1 MAQASETSSRPSSL
15 GDQRSIAS
23 QSLPSQLW
31 TLLRTLLASPDRK
44 RIIVL
49 CIAIVVIVALTAAA
63 QIRLNAWNQP
73 FYDALA
79 QKSVRG
85 FLNQLLAFA
94 AIAGVL
100 LALNVAQ
107 MWLNQTLKLRLRA
120 GLTRDLMGEWLKPK
134 RAFRLA
140 GAGEI
145 GDNPDQRIHQDAQ
158 HLTDLSTDLGIGLLQ
173 STLLLISF
181 VGVLWILSEG
191 IVLSYDEQSFKI
203 PGYLVW
209 CVLLYTAAASWLSW
223 RVGRPLVGI
232 NSERYAREA
241 DLRSALV
248 RVNEHVDS
256 ITLDGGETDERRRLD
271 LDLDRV
277 LAVMGRYVRAV
288 TGLTWVTAGYGWFT
302 LVAPILVASPGY
314 FGGDL
319 TFGEL
324 MMAVAACIQV
334 QQALRWFVDNFS
346 NLADWRATL
355 LRVMTFRETLVTL
368 ETLNG
373 EPRKIE
379 FAEGTPDRL
388 GFEKLGVLSAGGL
401 AVLDDEKVEIAPGE
415 RVLIVGRTGGGK
427 STLFRAFAGLWPW
440 GTGRILVP
448 PNANMMFLPQR
459 PYLPPGPL
467 RDALVYPKDAKS
479 FDDATI
485 CSALQRTDMGH
496 HEVSL
501 DQVRNWDKELTSDEL
516 QTLTFARLLL
526 HKPDWVFIDEM
537 VDALDEERRKT
548 AMSIFE
554 HELPH
559 TAVVTIARREVK
571 NGFYTRVLRLH
582 LTDEVT
588 GQRRMPIGRQPRRAI
603 PSSAGYSPLLHHR
616 DPIE

>member
-1 MAQASETSSRPSSL
+1 MAQAPEASHTTA
-15 GDQRSIAS
+15 GHGQSIVN
-23 QSLPSQLW
+23 QSLPSQLL
-31 TLLRTLLASPDRK
+31 TLFRTLRASPDWK
-44 RIIVL
+44 RILVL
-49 CIAIVVIVALTAAA
+49 IAGVVVVVALTAAS

-79 QKSVRG
+79 QKSLMG
-85 FLNQLLAFA
+85 FIHQLMVFVV
-94 AIAGVL
+94 IAGVL

-107 MWLNQTLKLRLRA
+107 AWLNQTLKVRLRA
-120 GLTRDLMGEWLKPK
+120 GLTRDLFSEWLKPK

-145 GDNPDQRIHQDAQ
+145 GENPDQRIHEDTR
-158 HLTDLSTDLGIGLLQ
+158 HLTELSTDLGIGLLQ

-191 IVLSYDEQSFKI
+191 IVLRLDGMALSI
-203 PGYLVW
+203 PGYMVW
-209 CVLLYTAAASWLSW
+209 CALLYAAAASWLSW
-223 RVGRPLVGI
+223 RVGRPLIDI
-232 NSERYAREA
+232 NAERYAREA

-248 RVNEHVDS
+248 RVNEHVDG
-256 ITLDGGETDERRRLD
+256 ITLDGGEADERRRLD
-271 LDLDRV
+271 LDLDRII
-277 LAVMGRYVRAV
+277 AVMGRYVRAV
-288 TGLTWVTAGYGWFT
+288 TNLTWVTAGYGWFT
-302 LVAPILVASPGY
+302 IVAPILVASPGY

-324 MMAVAACIQV
+324 MMAVGAFIQV

-346 NLADWRATL
+346 SIADWRATL
-355 LRVMTFRETLVTL
+355 LRVMTFRETLVRL

-373 EPRKIE
+373 EPRHIE
-379 FAEGTPDRL
+379 FVEGSADTL
-388 GFEKLGVLSAGGL
+388 GFEKLGVLSAGGM
-401 AVLDDEKVEIAPGE
+401 AVLDDEKVEIRPGE

-448 PNANMMFLPQR
+448 PEAKTMFLPQR
-459 PYLPPGPL
+459 PYLPPGRL
-467 RDALVYPKDAKS
+467 RDALTYPEDSAS
-479 FDDATI
+479 FTDEQVCA
-485 CSALQRTDMGH
+485 ALRRTEMGH
-496 HEVSL
+496 HEISL

-526 HKPDWVFIDEM
+526 HKPQWVFIDEM

-554 HELPH
+554 QELPE
-559 TAVVTIARREVK
+559 TAVITIARREVK

-582 LTDEVT
+582 MTDEVT
-588 GQRRMPIGRQPRRAI
+588 GQRRILIGRPPKRAI
-603 PSSAGYSPLLHHR
+603 PSSAGFAPLLHHR
-616 DPIE
+616 DPME

>member
-1 MAQASETSSRPSSL
+1 MAKASEAPPTGTTT
-15 GDQRSIAS
+15 GDKHSIAS
-23 QSLPSQLW
+23 QGLLAQLL
-31 TLLRTLLASPDRK
+31 TLFRTLMASQDRK
-44 RIIVL
+44 RIIMV
-49 CIAIVVIVALTAAA
+49 CAGIVVVIALTAAT

-79 QKSVRG
+79 QKSVSG
-85 FLNQLLAFA
+85 FVRQLFIFV

-100 LALNVAQ
+100 LTLNVAQ
-107 MWLNQTLKLRLRA
+107 TWLNQTLKVRLRA
-120 GLTRDLMGEWLKPK
+120 GLTRDLFGEWLKPK

-145 GDNPDQRIHQDAQ
+145 GENPDQRIHEDAR
-158 HLTDLSTDLGIGLLQ
+158 HLTELSTDLGIGLLQ

-181 VGVLWILSEG
+181 VGVLWILSQG
-191 IVLSYDEQSFKI
+191 IALKLDGQTFSI
-203 PGYLVW
+203 PGYMVW
-209 CVLLYTAAASWLSW
+209 CALLYAAAASWLSW
-223 RVGRPLVGI
+223 RVGRPLIGI
-232 NSERYAREA
+232 NAERYAREA

-277 LAVMGRYVRAV
+277 IAVMLRYVRAV
-288 TGLTWVTAGYGWFT
+288 TGLTWITAGYGWFT
-302 LVAPILVASPGY
+302 IVAPILVASPGY

-324 MMAVAACIQV
+324 MVAVGAFIQV

-355 LRVMTFRETLVTL
+355 LRVMSFREALLSL
-368 ETLNG
+368 EHLNG

-379 FAEGTPDRL
+379 FAEGPADKL
-388 GFEKLGVLSAGGL
+388 GFEKLGVLSNTGM
-401 AVLDDEKVEIAPGE
+401 AVLDDEQVEIAPGDH
-415 RVLIVGRTGGGK
+415 VLIVGRVGGGK

-448 PNANMMFLPQR
+448 PGANTMFLPQR
-459 PYLPPGPL
+459 PYLPPGTL
-467 RDALVYPKDAKS
+467 RAALAYPKDAAS
-479 FDDATI
+479 FGDEQI
-485 CSALQRTDMGH
+485 CAALKRTDMDH
-496 HEVSL
+496 HQISL
-501 DQVRNWDKELTSDEL
+501 DQVKHWDKELTGDEL

-537 VDALDEERRKT
+537 VDSLDEERRKI

-554 HELPH
+554 HELPG
-559 TAVVTIARREVK
+559 TAVITIARREVK
-571 NGFYTRVLRLH
+571 NGFYTRVLKLH
-582 LTDEVT
+582 MTDEVT
-588 GQRRMPIGRQPRRAI
+588 GARRMPVGRQPRRAI
-603 PSSAGYSPLLHHR
+603 PSSAGYAPLLHHR
-616 DPIE
+616 EPME

>member
-1 MAQASETSSRPSSL
+1 MAQAPEASRKTA
-15 GDQRSIAS
+15 GHDQSIAS
-23 QSLPSQLW
+23 QTLPSQLL
-31 TLLRTLLASPDRK
+31 TLFRTLRASPGWK
-44 RIIVL
+44 RILVLVVGIV
-49 CIAIVVIVALTAAA
+49 IVVGLTAAS

-79 QKSVRG
+79 QKSLMG
-85 FLNQLLAFA
+85 FFHQLMVFA
-94 AIAGVL
+94 VIAGVL

-107 MWLNQTLKLRLRA
+107 AWLNQTLKVRLRE
-120 GLTRDLMGEWLKPK
+120 GLTRDLFTEWLKPK

-145 GDNPDQRIHQDAQ
+145 GENPDQRIHEDTR
-158 HLTDLSTDLGIGLLQ
+158 HLTELSTDLGIGLLQ

-181 VGVLWILSEG
+181 VGVLWVLSEG
-191 IVLSYDEQSFKI
+191 IVLRFDGMALSI
-203 PGYLVW
+203 PGYMVW
-209 CVLLYTAAASWLSW
+209 CALLYAAAASWVSW
-223 RVGRPLVGI
+223 RVGRPLIDI
-232 NSERYAREA
+232 NAERYAREA

-248 RVNEHVDS
+248 RVNEHVDG
-256 ITLDGGETDERRRLD
+256 ITLDGGEADERRRLD
-271 LDLDRV
+271 LDLDRI

-288 TGLTWVTAGYGWFT
+288 TNLTWVTAGYGWFT
-302 LVAPILVASPGY
+302 IVAPILVASPGY

-324 MMAVAACIQV
+324 MMAVGAFIQV

-346 NLADWRATL
+346 SIADWRATL
-355 LRVMTFRETLVTL
+355 LRVMTFREALIRL

-379 FAEGTPDRL
+379 FAEGPADTL

-401 AVLDDEKVEIAPGE
+401 AVLDDEKVEIRPGE

-448 PNANMMFLPQR
+448 PEAKTMFLPQR
-459 PYLPPGPL
+459 PYLPPGRL
-467 RDALVYPKDAKS
+467 RDALTYPQDSAG
-479 FDDATI
+479 FTDEQI
-485 CSALQRTDMGH
+485 CAALRRTEMGH
-496 HEVSL
+496 HEISL

-526 HKPDWVFIDEM
+526 HKPQWVFIDEM

-554 HELPH
+554 QELPE
-559 TAVVTIARREVK
+559 TAVITIARREVK

-588 GQRRMPIGRQPRRAI
+588 GERRIQIGRPPRRAI
-603 PSSAGYSPLLHHR
+603 PSSAGFAPLLHHR
-616 DPIE
+616 DPME

>member
-1 MAQASETSSRPSSL
+1 MAQAPEASRKTA
-15 GDQRSIAS
+15 GHDQSIAS
-23 QSLPSQLW
+23 QTLPSQLL
-31 TLLRTLLASPDRK
+31 TLFRTLRASPGWK
-44 RIIVL
+44 RILVLVVGIV
-49 CIAIVVIVALTAAA
+49 IVVGLTAAS

-79 QKSVRG
+79 QKSLMG
-85 FLNQLLAFA
+85 FFHQLMVFA
-94 AIAGVL
+94 VIAGVL

-107 MWLNQTLKLRLRA
+107 AWLNQTLKVRLRE
-120 GLTRDLMGEWLKPK
+120 GLTRDLFTEWLKPK

-145 GDNPDQRIHQDAQ
+145 GENPDQRIHEDTR
-158 HLTDLSTDLGIGLLQ
+158 HLTELSTDLGIGLLQ

-181 VGVLWILSEG
+181 VGVLWVLSEG
-191 IVLSYDEQSFKI
+191 IVLRLDGMALSI
-203 PGYLVW
+203 PGYMVW
-209 CVLLYTAAASWLSW
+209 CALLYAAAASWVSW
-223 RVGRPLVGI
+223 RVGRPLIDI
-232 NSERYAREA
+232 NAERYAREA

-248 RVNEHVDS
+248 RVNEHVDG
-256 ITLDGGETDERRRLD
+256 ITLDGGEADERRRLD
-271 LDLDRV
+271 LDLDRI

-288 TGLTWVTAGYGWFT
+288 TNLTWVTAGYGWFT
-302 LVAPILVASPGY
+302 IVAPILVASPGY

-324 MMAVAACIQV
+324 MMAVGAFIQV

-346 NLADWRATL
+346 SIADWRATL
-355 LRVMTFRETLVTL
+355 LRVMTFREALIRL

-379 FAEGTPDRL
+379 FAEGPADTL

-401 AVLDDEKVEIAPGE
+401 AVLDDEKVEIRPGE

-448 PNANMMFLPQR
+448 PEAKTMFLPQR
-459 PYLPPGPL
+459 PYLPPGRL
-467 RDALVYPKDAKS
+467 RDALTYPQDSAG
-479 FDDATI
+479 FTDEQI
-485 CSALQRTDMGH
+485 CAALRRTEMGH
-496 HEVSL
+496 HEISL

-526 HKPDWVFIDEM
+526 HKPQWVFIDEM

-554 HELPH
+554 QELPE
-559 TAVVTIARREVK
+559 TAVITIARREVK

-588 GQRRMPIGRQPRRAI
+588 GERRIQIGRPPRRAI
-603 PSSAGYSPLLHHR
+603 PSSAGFAPLLHHR
-616 DPIE
+616 DPME

>member
-256 ITLDGGETDERRRLD
+256 ITLDGGETD
-271 LDLDRV
+271 
-277 LAVMGRYVRAV
+277 
-288 TGLTWVTAGYGWFT
+288 
-302 LVAPILVASPGY
+302 
-314 FGGDL
+314 
-319 TFGEL
+319 
-324 MMAVAACIQV
+324 
-334 QQALRWFVDNFS
+334 
-346 NLADWRATL
+346 
-355 LRVMTFRETLVTL
+355 
-368 ETLNG
+368 
-373 EPRKIE
+373 
-379 FAEGTPDRL
+379 
-388 GFEKLGVLSAGGL
+388 
-401 AVLDDEKVEIAPGE
+401 
-415 RVLIVGRTGGGK
+415 
-427 STLFRAFAGLWPW
+427 
-440 GTGRILVP
+440 
-448 PNANMMFLPQR
+448 
-459 PYLPPGPL
+459 
-467 RDALVYPKDAKS
+467 
-479 FDDATI
+479 
-485 CSALQRTDMGH
+485 
-496 HEVSL
+496 
-501 DQVRNWDKELTSDEL
+501 
-516 QTLTFARLLL
+516 
-526 HKPDWVFIDEM
+526 
-537 VDALDEERRKT
+537 
-548 AMSIFE
+548 
-554 HELPH
+554 
-559 TAVVTIARREVK
+559 
-571 NGFYTRVLRLH
+571 
-582 LTDEVT
+582 
-588 GQRRMPIGRQPRRAI
+588 
-603 PSSAGYSPLLHHR
+603 
-616 DPIE
+616 